1 MPRPLPEPS
10 LTYRR
15 EILRPLFHH
24 IQGRESCVVTGC
36 ASMGKTRLLDFLMR
50 SDVQQH
56 YLGSEVTNTLILR
69 ADCNRLRAHSEWG
82 IYELLLTVLVEGC
95 VAISTIQHLRS
106 ELIALRMPV
115 LKKAK
120 KPILA
125 QRQLELAVRMIC
137 QENDLQVRFLLDEF
151 DNIYRNLPG
160 LCLDNLRALRDANKH
175 HLSYVLF
182 LRQPLARLRD
192 PADNESFYELFSRS
206 TLGLRPYMPEDVED
220 MFAQIQARRQVE
232 LSAAQRTRIS
242 MLSGGHPGLIMAL
255 FDMALKQPELL
266 QAGSISALVQDT
278 LVVEECRKLWF
289 SLESDERQGILDIVR
304 NNEASVEINE
314 LLLLKG
320 LVVNQ
325 AGKLKLFNPLIE
337 AYARQADIEDKLTIH
352 VPTHT
357 IMVGERKIAHQA
369 PLVFNLLV
377 YLYDHAGEVCRR
389 DQIIQALYHS
399 DQEDINDSA
408 LDNLVKRARQAIEPE
423 PKKPRYLITCRGS
436 GFSLHREPVID
447 T

>member
-1 MPRPLPEPS
+1 
-10 LTYRR
+10 
-15 EILRPLFHH
+15 
-24 IQGRESCVVTGC
+24 
-36 ASMGKTRLLDFLMR
+36 MGKTRLLDFLMR

-137 QENDLQVRFLLDEF
+137 QEHDLQVRFLLDEF

-182 LRQPLARLRD
+182 LRQPLTRLRD

-220 MFAQIQARRQVE
+220 MFAQIQVRRQVE
-232 LSAAQRTRIS
+232 LPAAQRTRIS

-289 SLESDERQGILDIVR
+289 SLDSDERQGILDIVR
-304 NNEASVEINE
+304 NNESSAEIRE

-337 AYARQADIEDKLTIH
+337 AYALQA
-352 VPTHT
+352 
-357 IMVGERKIAHQA
+357 
-369 PLVFNLLV
+369 
-377 YLYDHAGEVCRR
+377 
-389 DQIIQALYHS
+389 
-399 DQEDINDSA
+399 
-408 LDNLVKRARQAIEPE
+408 
-423 PKKPRYLITCRGS
+423 
-436 GFSLHREPVID
+436 
-447 T
+447 

>member
-1 MPRPLPEPS
+1 
-10 LTYRR
+10 
-15 EILRPLFHH
+15 
-24 IQGRESCVVTGC
+24 
-36 ASMGKTRLLDFLMR
+36 
-50 SDVQQH
+50 
-56 YLGSEVTNTLILR
+56 
-69 ADCNRLRAHSEWG
+69 
-82 IYELLLTVLVEGC
+82 
-95 VAISTIQHLRS
+95 
-106 ELIALRMPV
+106 
-115 LKKAK
+115 
-120 KPILA
+120 
-125 QRQLELAVRMIC
+125 
-137 QENDLQVRFLLDEF
+137 
-151 DNIYRNLPG
+151 
-160 LCLDNLRALRDANKH
+160 
-175 HLSYVLF
+175 
-182 LRQPLARLRD
+182 
-192 PADNESFYELFSRS
+192 
-206 TLGLRPYMPEDVED
+206 MPEDVED

-289 SLESDERQGILDIVR
+289 SLDSDERQGILDIVR
-304 NNEASVEINE
+304 NNESSAEIRE

-337 AYARQADIEDKLTIH
+337 AYALQADIEDKLTIH